1 LFWRNGQLA
10 VRTERGGFIPWAR
23 RALHRLRRWKFVG
36 SEVKTAKEKLSDE
49 QEAFAHLPRAVGG
62 PDLVVRAIDN
72 VHALGL
78 SPKL

>member
-1 LFWRNGQLA
+1 M
-10 VRTERGGFIPWAR
+10 
-23 RALHRLRRWKFVG
+23 
-36 SEVKTAKEKLSDE
+36 KTAKEKLSDE